1 MIYFTSDTH
10 FYHKNIIKYCN
21 RPFKD
26 EIDMNNK
33 LIDNWNSIVTNN
45 DTVYHLG
52 DFALTSYNNLKDI
65 FNKLNGNIILIRG
78 NHDRFSSRVYEEI
91 GFTVLKGAPI
101 YLDDY
106 NLALSH
112 YHYLIL

>member
-21 RPFKD
+21 RLFKD

-33 LIDNWNSIVTNN
+33 LIDNWNSIVTHN

-52 DFALTSYNNLKDI
+52 DY
-65 FNKLNGNIILIRG
+65 
-78 NHDRFSSRVYEEI
+78 V
-91 GFTVLKGAPI
+91 
-101 YLDDY
+101 
-106 NLALSH
+106 
-112 YHYLIL
+112 